1 MVVHTLP
8 AGRRSSLMAASP
20 AWASCRAATGPASA
34 LCTLLTSHPVQVLH
48 NALWAH
54 AADGV
59 DACCCEEGDP
69 GAKPKNRI
77 CATCRAFH
85 QGSGGRIMLS
95 GGNDAQIIMWDWAAS
110 LPGDSPWRMSADGH
124 SEGSGA
130 VKVIRHGRKVH
141 YIASRPDGALNT
153 FVADTSCSIKAYNL
167 V

>member
-1 MVVHTLP
+1 MQGIPPGLRRGASCCP
-8 AGRRSSLMAASP
+8 GAMMRRSS
-20 AWASCRAATGPASA
+20 CGTGPPA
-34 LCTLLTSHPVQVLH
+34 
-48 NALWAH
+48 
-54 AADGV
+54 
-59 DACCCEEGDP
+59 
-69 GAKPKNRI
+69 
-77 CATCRAFH
+77 
-85 QGSGGRIMLS
+85 
-95 GGNDAQIIMWDWAAS
+95 